1 MQWENRILIL
11 ENLDV
16 VLLSKSTQAP
26 TGMARLTPIVA
37 RQLTLKPP
45 FLPNGRRI
53 STPIAKQPGA

>member
-1 MQWENRILIL
+1 
-11 ENLDV
+11 
-16 VLLSKSTQAP
+16 
-26 TGMARLTPIVA
+26 MARLTPIVA